1 MNMDTVLFI
10 DANIW
15 LDFYRIRKDAQK
27 SLLDHLESQSELI
40 VTTNQIEMEYKK
52 HRQFEMVGSIREMK
66 PPGKMPIPPL
76 VAQHQSAEAY
86 KNAIK
91 SVSDKVSKLKRSM
104 ENAFETPY
112 RYDDVYKVAQRVF
125 HNFNSPLNLHRETEC
140 KRTIRRLAFR
150 RFIMG
155 YPPRKKN
162 DTSIGDAIN
171 WEWIVHV
178 CKEQNA
184 NAIIVSRDGDYGVSY
199 NDKSYI
205 NDWLSSEFKERVNKR
220 KTVTLYDSLSS
231 ALKELRVRVTQ
242 AEEDEERRMIK
253 RRERGQRAKFI
264 SGLSGPDVAL
274 LEVFYGDDW
283 KEIVTLEELKSLF
296 PSDVEDG

>member
-1 MNMDTVLFI
+1 MDTVLFI

-27 SLLDHLESQSELI
+27 SLLEHLESQSELI
-40 VTTNQIEMEYKK
+40 VSTNQIEMEYKK
-52 HRQFEMVGSIREMK
+52 HRQLEMIGSIREMK
-66 PPGKMPIPPL
+66 PPGMMPIPPL

-86 KNAIK
+86 KTALK
-91 SVSDKVSKLKRSM
+91 SVADKVSKLRKSM
-104 ENAFETPY
+104 ENAFKTPY
-112 RYDDVYKVAQRVF
+112 RYDDVYKVAQRLF
-125 HNFNSPLNLHRETEC
+125 HNFDSPLNLNRNTEC
-140 KRTIRRLAFR
+140 KNKIRRLAFR

-205 NDWLSSEFKERVNKR
+205 NDWLSAEFKERVNKM
-220 KTVTLYDSLSS
+220 KSVTLYDSLSS
-231 ALKELRVRVTQ
+231 ALKDLKVRITK
-242 AEEDEERRMIK
+242 AEEEEERRMIW
-253 RRERGQRAKFI
+253 RQERNQRNKLI
-264 SGLSGPDVAL
+264 SELTNDEINIIEL
-274 LEVFYGDDW
+274 IYGDNW
-283 KEIVTLEELKSLF
+283 KTELSTEEIKVLF
-296 PSDVEDG
+296 GKEAAD